1 MEFFRAE
8 RSAIAI
14 PWRKRLEARSGGVD
28 LQIAAF
34 EIESA
39 CEEAG
44 LDDPPILVGHSM
56 GGMLAAMIAC
66 ARRMPVSGIV
76 VIDATWPFTA
86 SAAKAFQSFIP
97 AFEVDFKSGVRDF
110 FVNRLEHPA
119 DDPKIN
125 QQVVDDVMTADPA
138 VAMAL
143 FRDLATPG
151 RLPKAEEVGV
161 PILGIASA
169 LQFLDR
175 DVLLAHAAAAWFAQM
190 PGCGHTIMLQ
200 APDGLNAMLKRF
212 ADWVDRS

>member
-1 MEFFRAE
+1 M
-8 RSAIAI
+8 SA
-14 PWRKRLEARSGGVD
+14 WLVLCGV
-28 LQIAAF
+28 
-34 EIESA
+34 
-39 CEEAG
+39 
-44 LDDPPILVGHSM
+44 
-56 GGMLAAMIAC
+56 
-66 ARRMPVSGIV
+66 
-76 VIDATWPFTA
+76 
-86 SAAKAFQSFIP
+86 AFQAFIP

-119 DDPKIN
+119 DDSKIN

-138 VAMAL
+138 VAIAL

-190 PGCGHTIMLQ
+190 PGCGHAIMLQ
-200 APDGLNAMLKRF
+200 ATDGLNSMLKRF
-212 ADWVDRS
+212 ADWVDRN